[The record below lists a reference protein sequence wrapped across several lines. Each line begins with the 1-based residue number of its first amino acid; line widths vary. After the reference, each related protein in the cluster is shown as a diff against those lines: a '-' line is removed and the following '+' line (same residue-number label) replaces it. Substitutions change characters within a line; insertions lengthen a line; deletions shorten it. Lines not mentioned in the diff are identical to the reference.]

1 VDGLGCSE
9 RGDETGKMMVFFGY
23 SMGTEKT
30 RRGERQGLRTVNL
43 QKQINPEELE
53 EETNLTKQHT
63 ADNSSQEE
71 IISALQ
77 NLFALT

>member
-1 VDGLGCSE
+1 MDGLGCSE
-9 RGDETGKMMVFFGY
+9 RGDKTGKTNFIFGF

-30 RRGERQGLRTVNL
+30 RRGVRQGLRTVNI

-53 EETNLTKQHT
+53 EETNLTKKHT

-77 NLFALT
+77 NLFALP